1 MGWMSSSSV
10 NNHSGTIAS
19 HGEWVTLEVVAGGQ
33 LGGLG
38 GNFRSLVSWS
48 LKGVRLWRSGRQWNV
63 TGAGVLCSQT
73 ARG

>member
-1 MGWMSSSSV
+1 MGWTSSSFV
-10 NNHSGTIAS
+10 KNDSGTTAS

-38 GNFRSLVSWS
+38 GNFRSLVSRS

-63 TGAGVLCSQT
+63 MGAVVLCSQT